1 MIRPCEICET
11 PLAYPNDPKCHPADW
26 VCSGCFFD
34 GSLLMKNL
42 IGAVGVL
49 DEAACRAGVDAQWEV
64 MLEYGPP
71 GTAPSDGA
79 SLLLDLWD
87 EPACGGP
94 YLRITPFNRKFT
106 FRDTIAEVEKSGW
119 SLFSYREDDKVFRR
133 WPTEAKTFEVRST
146 SMTTTD
152 GAVVKGGPGVG
163 RFERLRGLE
172 TEQLPMLIGEAVAW
186 ARASE

>member
-1 MIRPCEICET
+1 VLRPCEICET
-11 PLAYPNDPKCHPADW
+11 PLAYPDDPRCHPKPW
-26 VCSGCFFD
+26 VCSPCFF
-34 GSLLMKNL
+34 GGRLLVNNL
-42 IGAVGVL
+42 RGAVMVL
-49 DEAACRAGVDAQWEV
+49 DEAAGRAGADAQWEV
-64 MLEYGPP
+64 MSEYGPP

-79 SLLLDLWD
+79 SLLLDLQD

-119 SLFSYREDDKVFRR
+119 SLFSYKEDDKVFRR
-133 WPTEAKTFEVRST
+133 WPAMTKTFEVLST
-146 SMTTTD
+146 SMTRED
-152 GAVVKGGPGVG
+152 GTEVKGGPCIG